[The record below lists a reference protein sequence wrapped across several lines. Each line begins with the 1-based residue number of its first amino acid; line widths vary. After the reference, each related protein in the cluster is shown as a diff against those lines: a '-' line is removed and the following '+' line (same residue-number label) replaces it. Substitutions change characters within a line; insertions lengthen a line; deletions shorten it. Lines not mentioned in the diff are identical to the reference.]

1 MSNFDEL
8 TERRGTGSYKWDTPD
23 DPEVLPMWVADM
35 DFMTAPAIIDAL
47 HRRVDQGIFGYTK
60 VDADYYSAV
69 VDWFAERHGW
79 PFDPSW
85 IIYTSGVVP
94 AVSAIIKGMTTP
106 GDKVILQTP
115 AYNCFYSSI
124 RNNGCGLSSNKL
136 LVDEYGRYTID
147 FEDLEH
153 RISDPKARLL
163 ILCNPHNPSG
173 RVWTRDE
180 LQKVADLCL
189 RNDIFVIS
197 DEIHCELTYPGHDYT
212 PYGTLGEKYLRNAA
226 VCISPSKAFNIA
238 GLQIANIVA
247 SDEGVRRRID
257 RAINDNEVCDVNP
270 FGVIATIAAY
280 RKSSSWLDELKDYLF
295 GNIKYAMSELGSK
308 SMCLV
313 TPLEGTY
320 LLWIDIKCTGMTGD
334 EFADFLLKTE
344 KLMVS
349 PGSIYGPGGENYIRL
364 NVACPRR
371 RLEDG
376 ISRLLDA
383 LRLCGCK
390 A

>member
-60 VDADYYSAV
+60 VGADYYSAV

-79 PFDPSW
+79 SFDPSW

-94 AVSAIIKGMTTP
+94 AVSAIIKGMTRP

-124 RNNGCGLSSNKL
+124 RNNGCELSSNKL
-136 LVDEYGRYTID
+136 LVDENGRYTID

-153 RISDPKARLL
+153 RVSDPKARLL

-189 RNDIFVIS
+189 RNEIFVIS

-280 RKSSSWLDELKDYLF
+280 RKSSAWLDDLKDYLF
-295 GNIKYAMSELGSK
+295 DNIKYAMSELGSK

-383 LRLCGCK
+383 LRLCGCQ